1 MLQYSS
7 PLTPPDDR
15 NTDDYLQPRLLW
27 VSEARAPASWAQPL
41 LWLPEPWRGLMEA
54 AVATGYQEHLEPPL
68 HSHVPPLLG
77 ELKAPGRGVL
87 RAWLRGQPLPTCENW
102 RPWLRGSAGS
112 RRKWMEL
119 QALGRAPHWALT
131 IFWVSTWATTS
142 SSTSRARAKWQS
154 PIAGSKAQLWRR
166 NELHVTG
173 R

>member
-54 AVATGYQEHLEPPL
+54 AVATGYQEHLEHPS
-68 HSHVPPLLG
+68 HSHVPRLLG

-119 QALGRAPHWALT
+119 QALGRALGLHLK
-131 IFWVSTWATTS
+131 STCASATEVNGLREWPPLSVTRES
-142 SSTSRARAKWQS
+142 PSTAM
-154 PIAGSKAQLWRR
+154 
-166 NELHVTG
+166 
-173 R
+173 